1 MLSAPSII
9 ELVST
14 ICTTNCLD
22 APVVQSN
29 GYLLLSRI
37 MIKND
42 TILILHKSL
51 SVCGQL
57 LVIPLNK
64 HLLFLCSVVILVTR
78 LIYADV
84 LPQLLINFPPV
95 TISQATIVVCCP
107 TSYLRMLNPVSF
119 WTSLINDK
127 LVRMINIVVRFSLIL
142 VIWFGSTIF
151 PALPWANGVARNSIH
166 DGMVPTVLSKMIYP
180 LFLRESPWKHRPKY
194 TRSVAEKIF
203 MSLLTISF
211 ERALKVVLES

>member
-9 ELVST
+9 ELLPT
-14 ICTTNCLD
+14 ICTTNCLN
-22 APVVQSN
+22 VSIVLSN
-29 GYLLLSRI
+29 GYALFSRI
-37 MIKND
+37 MITND
-42 TILILHKSL
+42 TILILQKSL

-64 HLLFLCSVVILVTR
+64 YLLFLRSVVILVTR

-107 TSYLRMLNPVSF
+107 TSYLRMLNPASF

-127 LVRMINIVVRFSLIL
+127 LVSMINIVVRFSLIL
-142 VIWFGSTIF
+142 VIWFG
-151 PALPWANGVARNSIH
+151 
-166 DGMVPTVLSKMIYP
+166 
-180 LFLRESPWKHRPKY
+180 
-194 TRSVAEKIF
+194 
-203 MSLLTISF
+203 
-211 ERALKVVLES
+211 